1 MIDGHEC
8 KKIQIDFKNQQPPS
22 SLSELYMGTYELS
35 GHENGKPTW
44 SSLTAAIYMSK
55 TNQWWITEKNH
66 RGYDGKQAGDIISSK
81 GYLIANC
88 EK

>member
-1 MIDGHEC
+1 
-8 KKIQIDFKNQQPPS
+8 
-22 SLSELYMGTYELS
+22 MGTYELS

-66 RGYDGKQAGDIISSK
+66 RGYDGKQAGDIISFAAKWPTESK
-81 GYLIANC
+81 SIWKFYIRNKWTIIEEDIRVKCTGNTIS
-88 EK
+88 